1 MQLGRVGKSHST
13 LQLPTSLLASLNLHN
28 HHHDDDGAADVGN
41 DDEDDYV
48 GGNICGSKVNCRVQ
62 G

>member
-28 HHHDDDGAADVGN
+28 HDDNDDGAAD

>member
-1 MQLGRVGKSHST
+1 MGRLGKSHST

-28 HHHDDDGAADVGN
+28 HHDDGAADVGN

-48 GGNICGSKVNCRVQ
+48 CGNICGSKVNCRVQ